1 MTSSSSSPPRPS
13 SLSISVP
20 VEPSFDPNDVLNP
33 SDDDVSESTPQTGR
47 CRGESSFA
55 CNSGEAIIRVYN
67 RSREPTQLDGL
78 TKHGHGTVRG
88 VGSYSSIKQVF
99 GKPEKKQHT
108 PGGVTPTHEVQKL
121 LEHCRQA
128 TLLEVQPK
136 IDMLTQQLNILMK
149 NMSTASQYPQGVS
162 PGTPQSVYAPCDIPP
177 TQSSCHSVDACPV
190 TTIKG
195 TTYPTTAKITIV
207 HNQPV
212 LPNHVKVMD
221 ISPLHTRRAMRLRLV
236 RTYEVPEIR
245 GGNVMRS
252 EVRITSSYDATK
264 LWIQL
269 AAENSPVRSI
279 TTTTV
284 LSQSTGLG
292 DIKSG
297 SITVTT
303 LADLM
308 MQEEDGDF
316 YVPTKIVGIEGFR
329 KGLASIGPGVGQGTA
344 AGQAVEGI
352 ARQPE
357 AEGKIRGTLLRSLAF
372 MEALT
377 IYGLVV
383 ALAL

>member
-1 MTSSSSSPPRPS
+1 
-13 SLSISVP
+13 
-20 VEPSFDPNDVLNP
+20 
-33 SDDDVSESTPQTGR
+33 
-47 CRGESSFA
+47 
-55 CNSGEAIIRVYN
+55 
-67 RSREPTQLDGL
+67 
-78 TKHGHGTVRG
+78 
-88 VGSYSSIKQVF
+88 
-99 GKPEKKQHT
+99 
-108 PGGVTPTHEVQKL
+108 
-121 LEHCRQA
+121 
-128 TLLEVQPK
+128 
-136 IDMLTQQLNILMK
+136 
-149 NMSTASQYPQGVS
+149 
-162 PGTPQSVYAPCDIPP
+162 
-177 TQSSCHSVDACPV
+177 
-190 TTIKG
+190 
-195 TTYPTTAKITIV
+195 
-207 HNQPV
+207 
-212 LPNHVKVMD
+212 
-221 ISPLHTRRAMRLRLV
+221 MRLRLV

-252 EVRITSSYDATK
+252 KECVFHDDQVR
-264 LWIQL
+264 L

-316 YVPTKIVGIEGFR
+316 YVPAKIVGIEGFR